1 MVILI
6 VSEINKCY
14 SCSGIT
20 RIAPTQNTCIPLYNH
35 ILMYVSVYII
45 SINFSTRS
53 RTDVIEKIDF
63 PHSCAVDAFEVVCR
77 YKY

>member
-1 MVILI
+1 MLI
-6 VSEINKCY
+6 VCEIHKCY

-35 ILMYVSVYII
+35 TLMYVNVNII
-45 SINFSTRS
+45 SINFNTRS
-53 RTDVIEKIDF
+53 RTDVIEKIDI
-63 PHSCAVDAFEVVCR
+63 PHSCAVDAFEDVCR